1 MDIILED
8 LKAKYQLLS
17 NNIDELNKELMTFDI
32 TKFVYQPK
40 IEEIIFQI
48 KEMTA
53 ERERISKKIIEYTKE
68 DNE

>member
-1 MDIILED
+1 MDIILKD

-17 NNIDELNKELMTFDI
+17 DNIDELNKELMTFDI

-53 ERERISKKIIEYTKE
+53 EREKISRKIIEYTKE

>member
-53 ERERISKKIIEYTKE
+53 EREKISRKIIEYTKE

>member
-53 ERERISKKIIEYTKE
+53 EREKISKKIIEYTKE